1 MTQITAPVRQ
11 AAASSRLSPGD
22 SPRTLETLI
31 LDLLT
36 DTLHL
41 ARIEGLDACQLGS
54 AAMDRFL
61 IEIKRSR
68 ITDTAATALSPRSR
82 LTTWPGPGC

>member
-1 MTQITAPVRQ
+1 MTHATAPARQ
-11 AAASSRLSPGD
+11 AAHSSLSPGD
-22 SPRTLETLI
+22 SARTLETLI

-54 AAMDRFL
+54 AAIARFL
-61 IEIKRSR
+61 VEIKRSR
-68 ITDTAATALSPRSR
+68 SH
-82 LTTWPGPGC
+82 

>member
-1 MTQITAPVRQ
+1 MTQITAPARQ
-11 AAASSRLSPGD
+11 AAASSRLNPGE
-22 SPRTLETLI
+22 SPRSLETMI
-31 LDLLT
+31 IDLLT

-54 AAMDRFL
+54 AAMARFL

-68 ITDTAATALSPRSR
+68 SH
-82 LTTWPGPGC
+82 

>member
-1 MTQITAPVRQ
+1 MTQITAPARQ
-11 AAASSRLSPGD
+11 AACSSLSPGE

-41 ARIEGLDACQLGS
+41 ARIEGLDAGQLGS
-54 AAMDRFL
+54 AAMARVL
-61 IEIKRSR
+61 VEIKHSRSH
-68 ITDTAATALSPRSR
+68 
-82 LTTWPGPGC
+82 

>member
-1 MTQITAPVRQ
+1 MTYVPAPARQ

-54 AAMDRFL
+54 AAMARFL

-68 ITDTAATALSPRSR
+68 TH
-82 LTTWPGPGC
+82 

>member
-1 MTQITAPVRQ
+1 MSQRTAPARQ
-11 AAASSRLSPGD
+11 AAASSRLSPGE
-22 SPRTLETLI
+22 SPRTLETMI

-54 AAMDRFL
+54 AAMARFL

-68 ITDTAATALSPRSR
+68 SN
-82 LTTWPGPGC
+82 

>member
-1 MTQITAPVRQ
+1 MTQITAPARQ
-11 AAASSRLSPGD
+11 AARSSLSPGD
-22 SPRTLETLI
+22 SPRSLEALI

-54 AAMDRFL
+54 AAMARFL
-61 IEIKRSR
+61 VEIKRSR
-68 ITDTAATALSPRSR
+68 SH
-82 LTTWPGPGC
+82 

>member
-1 MTQITAPVRQ
+1 MTQRTAPAQQ
-11 AAASSRLSPGD
+11 AAASSRLNPGD

-41 ARIEGLDACQLGS
+41 ARIEGLDACQLGYT
-54 AAMDRFL
+54 ALARFL
-61 IEIKRSR
+61 IESKRSR
-68 ITDTAATALSPRSR
+68 TH
-82 LTTWPGPGC
+82 

>member
-1 MTQITAPVRQ
+1 MTQITAPARP
-11 AAASSRLSPGD
+11 ATASSRLSPGD

-36 DTLHL
+36 DSQHL

-54 AAMDRFL
+54 AAMARFL
-61 IEIKRSR
+61 VEITRSR
-68 ITDTAATALSPRSR
+68 SH
-82 LTTWPGPGC
+82 

>member
-1 MTQITAPVRQ
+1 MTQAPAPARQ
-11 AAASSRLSPGD
+11 AAAASRLDPGD
-22 SPRTLETLI
+22 SPRTLETMI

-54 AAMDRFL
+54 AAMARFL

-68 ITDTAATALSPRSR
+68 SH
-82 LTTWPGPGC
+82 

>member
-1 MTQITAPVRQ
+1 MTQRTAPARP
-11 AAASSRLSPGD
+11 ATAPSRLNPGD

-41 ARIEGLDACQLGS
+41 ARIEGLDACQLGYT
-54 AAMDRFL
+54 AMARFL
-61 IEIKRSR
+61 VEIKHSRSH
-68 ITDTAATALSPRSR
+68 
-82 LTTWPGPGC
+82 

>member
-1 MTQITAPVRQ
+1 MTQITAPARQ
-11 AAASSRLSPGD
+11 AACSSLSPGE

-41 ARIEGLDACQLGS
+41 ARIEGLDAYPLGS
-54 AAMDRFL
+54 AAMARFTV
-61 IEIKRSR
+61 EIKHSRSH
-68 ITDTAATALSPRSR
+68 
-82 LTTWPGPGC
+82 

>member
-1 MTQITAPVRQ
+1 MTHATAPARQ
-11 AAASSRLSPGD
+11 AAHSSLSPGD

-31 LDLLT
+31 IDLLT

-54 AAMDRFL
+54 AAMARFL
-61 IEIKRSR
+61 VEIKHSR
-68 ITDTAATALSPRSR
+68 NH
-82 LTTWPGPGC
+82 

>member
-1 MTQITAPVRQ
+1 MTQITAPARQ
-11 AAASSRLSPGD
+11 AACSSLSPGE
-22 SPRTLETLI
+22 SSRTLETLI

-54 AAMDRFL
+54 AAMARFTV
-61 IEIKRSR
+61 EIKHSRSH
-68 ITDTAATALSPRSR
+68 
-82 LTTWPGPGC
+82 

>member
-1 MTQITAPVRQ
+1 MPQITAPARQ
-11 AAASSRLSPGD
+11 AARSSLSPGD
-22 SPRTLETLI
+22 SPRNLETLI

-54 AAMDRFL
+54 AAMARFL

-68 ITDTAATALSPRSR
+68 SH
-82 LTTWPGPGC
+82 

>member
-1 MTQITAPVRQ
+1 MTHATAPARQ
-11 AAASSRLSPGD
+11 AATTSRLNPGD
-22 SPRTLETLI
+22 SPRNLETLI

-41 ARIEGLDACQLGS
+41 AWIEGLDACQLGS
-54 AAMDRFL
+54 AAMARFL

-68 ITDTAATALSPRSR
+68 TH
-82 LTTWPGPGC
+82 

>member
-1 MTQITAPVRQ
+1 MTQITAPARP

-22 SPRTLETLI
+22 FPRTLETMI

-54 AAMDRFL
+54 AAIARFL
-61 IEIKRSR
+61 VEIKRSR
-68 ITDTAATALSPRSR
+68 SH
-82 LTTWPGPGC
+82 

>member
-1 MTQITAPVRQ
+1 MTQITAPARQ
-11 AAASSRLSPGD
+11 AAHSSLSPGD
-22 SPRTLETLI
+22 SPRSLEALI

-54 AAMDRFL
+54 AAMARFL
-61 IEIKRSR
+61 VEIKRSR
-68 ITDTAATALSPRSR
+68 SH
-82 LTTWPGPGC
+82 

>member
-1 MTQITAPVRQ
+1 MTQITAPARQ
-11 AAASSRLSPGD
+11 AARSSLSPGD
-22 SPRTLETLI
+22 SPRSLEALI

-54 AAMDRFL
+54 AAMARFL

-68 ITDTAATALSPRSR
+68 SN
-82 LTTWPGPGC
+82 

>member
-1 MTQITAPVRQ
+1 MTQTTAPARQ
-11 AAASSRLSPGD
+11 AAAFSRLDPGE

-54 AAMDRFL
+54 AALARFL
-61 IEIKRSR
+61 VEIKHSR
-68 ITDTAATALSPRSR
+68 TH
-82 LTTWPGPGC
+82 

>member
-1 MTQITAPVRQ
+1 MTQRTAPVRQ
-11 AAASSRLSPGD
+11 AAHSSLSPGD
-22 SPRTLETLI
+22 SLRTLETLI

-54 AAMDRFL
+54 AAMARFL
-61 IEIKRSR
+61 VESKRSR
-68 ITDTAATALSPRSR
+68 SH
-82 LTTWPGPGC
+82 

>member
-1 MTQITAPVRQ
+1 MTQITAPARQ

-22 SPRTLETLI
+22 SPRNLENLI
-31 LDLLT
+31 LDMLT

-54 AAMDRFL
+54 AAMARFL
-61 IEIKRSR
+61 IEIKR
-68 ITDTAATALSPRSR
+68 TRSH
-82 LTTWPGPGC
+82 

>member
-11 AAASSRLSPGD
+11 AAASSLLNPGD

-41 ARIEGLDACQLGS
+41 ARIEGLDACQLGYT
-54 AAMDRFL
+54 ALARFL
-61 IEIKRSR
+61 VEIKRSR
-68 ITDTAATALSPRSR
+68 SH
-82 LTTWPGPGC
+82 

>member
-1 MTQITAPVRQ
+1 MTHATAPARH
-11 AAASSRLSPGD
+11 AAASSRLNPGD
-22 SPRTLETLI
+22 SPRTLETMI

-41 ARIEGLDACQLGS
+41 ARIEGLDACKLGYT
-54 AAMDRFL
+54 AMARFL

-68 ITDTAATALSPRSR
+68 SH
-82 LTTWPGPGC
+82 

>member
-1 MTQITAPVRQ
+1 MTQITAPARQ

-22 SPRTLETLI
+22 SPRDLESLI

-41 ARIEGLDACQLGS
+41 ARIDGLDACQLGS
-54 AAMDRFL
+54 AAMARFL

-68 ITDTAATALSPRSR
+68 SH
-82 LTTWPGPGC
+82 

>member
-1 MTQITAPVRQ
+1 MTQITAPARQ
-11 AAASSRLSPGD
+11 AAHSRLSPGD
-22 SPRTLETLI
+22 SPRTLETMI

-54 AAMDRFL
+54 AAMACGRWWF
-61 IEIKRSR
+61 
-68 ITDTAATALSPRSR
+68 
-82 LTTWPGPGC
+82 

>member
-1 MTQITAPVRQ
+1 MTHATAPARQ
-11 AAASSRLSPGD
+11 AARSSLSPGD
-22 SPRTLETLI
+22 SPRSLETLI

-54 AAMDRFL
+54 AAMARFL

-68 ITDTAATALSPRSR
+68 SN
-82 LTTWPGPGC
+82 